1 MIYPIGALNYETVF
15 DKNVL
20 YRTRKA
26 HQIKNVLHFSKD
38 FTFFLSFYN
47 FLHKRG
53 YS

>member
-1 MIYPIGALNYETVF
+1 MIYPIGALHYETVF

-20 YRTRKA
+20 HRTRKA